1 MRIDILNFILKWETI
16 IQFEP
21 RSKEERWTIAILLA
35 ICIQLEQRK
44 IVGEIEGDRNENC
57 AFRDE
62 IYRFNLEQG
71 QFLEPI
77 TSKST

>member
-1 MRIDILNFILKWETI
+1 MERRIVCRE
-16 IQFEP
+16 
-21 RSKEERWTIAILLA
+21 
-35 ICIQLEQRK
+35 
-44 IVGEIEGDRNENC
+44 
-57 AFRDE
+57 E